1 MSITYEQILATV
13 DTSEHKLHADA
24 LAHCPPQTLDNLYL
38 DHYGFVID
46 QFHQHNICAAS
57 VGMVYA
63 AAKVIFARGP
73 QERWVYDLDGDCGAA
88 GASPWESDCRTAEDW
103 AVCFARRLVETTDAN
118 VEDED
123 VTEEVVQRAIA
134 VLDTLKQAGMADEQ
148 VHDLRHDVCYSNET
162 LVRML
167 DAALIAPKV

>member
-1 MSITYEQILATV
+1 MSITYEEILATV
-13 DTSEHKLHADA
+13 DTSEHKLSADP
-24 LAHCPPQTLDNLYL
+24 LAHCPPQVLDNLYL

-46 QFHQHNICAAS
+46 QFHNHDICAAS

-73 QERWVYDLDGDCGAA
+73 QEHWIYDLDSASSEFG
-88 GASPWESDCRTAEDW
+88 SPWESHCKTPEDW

-118 VEDED
+118 VEDDD

-134 VLDTLKQAGMADEQ
+134 VLDILKRVGMTAEQ
-148 VHDLRHDVCYSNET
+148 VHDLRHDVCYSNEK

-167 DAALIAPKV
+167 DAALIA